1 VRAALVLL
9 LVAAPLGAT
18 AHADTWELKV
28 PERVELTAGTSG
40 TLPISL
46 AVDRGR
52 TISKDAGIVLDIA
65 PEGGVTVKKR
75 RLGRGDAVD
84 PDADAPRFSV
94 PLRADAAGDFTLRV
108 RLRFWVCGQKVCKPV
123 DAKRSV
129 VVAVSGAGDTAK

>member
-1 VRAALVLL
+1 VRALLVLL
-9 LVAAPLGAT
+9 LLTAA
-18 AHADTWELKV
+18 AHADTWELKI

-46 AVDRGR
+46 AVDRGKS
-52 TISKDAGIVLDIA
+52 ISKDAGIVLDLA
-65 PEGGVTVKKR
+65 PEGGGVTVKKR

-94 PLRADAAGDFTLRV
+94 PLRAEAAGDFSLRV

-129 VVAVSGAGDTAK
+129 VVSVAAGDTAK

>member
-1 VRAALVLL
+1 MKVALIILAL
-9 LVAAPLGAT
+9 TAT
-18 AHADTWELKV
+18 ASADTWELKI

-46 AVDRGR
+46 AVDRGKS
-52 TISKDAGIVLDIA
+52 ISKDAGIVLDLA
-65 PEGGVTVKKR
+65 PEGGGVTVKKR

-94 PLRADAAGDFTLRV
+94 PLRAEAAGDFSLRV

-129 VVAVSGAGDTAK
+129 VVSVAAGDTAK